1 MWENRSCPQSDM
13 ALFYDDE
20 KNSFI
25 ILQKRSRSRGA
36 STSAFPTKR
45 IELAWFCAQSISLPQ
60 AGCAQATGRP
70 PGSIGPTGLPK
81 GGREAPASLRAFQ
94 AAVVGSSCRTRS
106 CVVAPVGMSVAPCRW
121 CMADRRVRTP
131 CAVSGTIPN
140 HHPLCGDPE
149 WCFHRDPR
157 PAAAPC
163 G

>member
-25 ILQKRSRSRGA
+25 ILHKRSRSRGA

-70 PGSIGPTGLPK
+70 PGSIGPTDSHQGVPRSPGPSQGLP
-81 GGREAPASLRAFQ
+81 GRRGWQLLQNTVMRCCTSRDVRGALQ
-94 AAVVGSSCRTRS
+94 VVHG
-106 CVVAPVGMSVAPCRW
+106 
-121 CMADRRVRTP
+121 
-131 CAVSGTIPN
+131 
-140 HHPLCGDPE
+140 
-149 WCFHRDPR
+149 R
-157 PAAAPC
+157 PARPYTLCSFWNDPQPPSAVR
-163 G
+163 